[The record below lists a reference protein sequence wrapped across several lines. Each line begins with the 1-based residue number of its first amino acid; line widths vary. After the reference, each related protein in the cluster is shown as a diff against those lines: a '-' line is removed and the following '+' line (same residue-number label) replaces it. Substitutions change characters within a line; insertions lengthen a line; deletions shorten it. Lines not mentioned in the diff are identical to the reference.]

1 MGVVRALPAQP
12 PFFDYYNRIMAEPP
26 SERRI
31 GDLLRAKNLTLVTAE
46 SCTGGLIGHLLTEV
60 AGSSDYYLGGA
71 VTYSND
77 MKEHVLGVSKETM
90 IANGAVSEQVAREMA
105 IGARARFG
113 GDIGVSV
120 TGIAG
125 PGGGSDEKPVGLTF
139 IGLSAPWGDTVR
151 KFVWESD
158 REGNK
163 RLSAE
168 AALELIIEEVSKN
181 GD

>member
-1 MGVVRALPAQP
+1 
-12 PFFDYYNRIMAEPP
+12 MAEPP
-26 SERRI
+26 PERRL
-31 GDLLRAKNLTLVTAE
+31 GDLLKAHGLTLVTAE

-77 MKEHVLGVSKETM
+77 MKQNLLGVRLETM
-90 IANGAVSEQVAREMA
+90 IEHGAVSEQTALEMA
-105 IGARARFG
+105 AGARVRFG

-125 PGGGSDEKPVGLTF
+125 PGGGTETKPVGLTF
-139 IGLSAPWGDTVR
+139 IGLSTPWGDMVR
-151 KFVWESD
+151 RFVWESD

-168 AALELIIEEVSKN
+168 AALELLIEEISTRRT
-181 GD
+181 